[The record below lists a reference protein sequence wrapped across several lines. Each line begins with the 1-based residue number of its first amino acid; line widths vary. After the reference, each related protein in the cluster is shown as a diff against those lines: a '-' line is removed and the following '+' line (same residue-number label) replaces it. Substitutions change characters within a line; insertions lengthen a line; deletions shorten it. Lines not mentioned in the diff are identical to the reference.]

1 MDIHFLTTGPVTES
15 ARTSAESAV
24 RTALAGTTASTVA
37 VRGTLTLASDAS
49 LPRPA
54 LAQAVVTIDGRTLR
68 VQAAAPTIDDAIAL
82 LQDRLSVRVAYLR
95 AS

>member
-1 MDIHFLTTGPVTES
+1 MDIRFLTTGRVPEA
-15 ARTSAESAV
+15 ARASAEAAV
-24 RTALAGTTASTVA
+24 RAALADVAAPTAT
-37 VRGTLTLASDAS
+37 VRGTLTMAADPS

-54 LAQAVVTIDGRTLR
+54 LAQAVVTIDGRSLR
-68 VQAAAPTIDDAIAL
+68 VQAAAPTVDEAITL